1 MLVAEMMSAPR
12 VELTETMPVGEA
24 AQMLS
29 ATGCDGAPVTG
40 ADGRLC
46 GIITQIDLLRD
57 RFGPVAGDVITS
69 RHLVPPQERLHVG
82 DVMTDTVV
90 TAEESDDAHELAHRM
105 METRIRCVPVVRD
118 GVVVGVVRRGD
129 LLRTYLRPDREI
141 RREVLDEIARRSPET
156 GTLDAIVEDGSV
168 TITGT
173 DDTAERRRIGDV
185 AAKVPGVRAVEITG
199 QG

>member
-29 ATGCDGAPVTG
+29 ATGCDGAPVTDG
-40 ADGRLC
+40 DGRLR
-46 GIITQIDLLRD
+46 GIVTQIDLLQD
-57 RFGPVAGDVITS
+57 RFGPVAGDVATN
-69 RHLVPPQERLHVG
+69 RHLIPPRETLHVG
-82 DVMTDTVV
+82 DVMTDAVV
-90 TAEESDDAHELAHRM
+90 TTEESDDAHELAHRM

-141 RREVLDEIARRSPET
+141 RRDVLEEIARRSPEAEA
-156 GTLDAIVEDGSV
+156 LDAVVEDGSV

-173 DDTAERRRIGDV
+173 DDTAVRRRIGDL

-199 QG
+199 RE